1 MARHG
6 LTAGW
11 AVPRYRARYRRRGVA
26 PQGIAVT
33 GIAVT
38 AVTLAG
44 TAVGLLLLALSLAA
58 GSAAAQSTSPSA
70 AQSPATPNII
80 FDIRIEG
87 ATQVAPGQVLAHMSS
102 RIQGPLRVDT
112 VTSDL
117 KEIYAMGYF
126 SDVRA
131 VAEEVPGLGYVLVV
145 QLEEKPRITSIRI
158 VGRSIISETA
168 LNEAMSLSVGA
179 TFSEAKIRQAMDAI
193 RQAYRQ
199 EGYYTVKVSYQVERR
214 TPQDFGLTFIIEESP
229 RVYITRI
236 EAHRNQV
243 LSTLEIRRLMSSAEV
258 DCFNWA
264 TSSGVYDEELINQ
277 DLRLITSWYLD
288 NGYIR
293 VLIEKPKVVLTH
305 TRDYSRVDVSLTI
318 NEGAQYFTGTVDI
331 EGDIEGDKQELL
343 DRLEL
348 ESGEVYNPFVQNQD
362 VFRLN
367 EIYQDQGYA
376 FVQVVPQTRIN
387 DQTHIVDVTYHISSG
402 EKAYIGRIEFQGNR
416 ETRDYVLRREF
427 EVRENE
433 LYDGRKL
440 RLSQE
445 NLRALGYFQP
455 GISIERQP
463 REISN
468 ILDITAKVEEA
479 QTGTLQAQLG
489 YSEQTGISTSL
500 SVTKGNL
507 FGRGQTLRASV
518 QASQHG
524 VTRSFSVDFID
535 PHIFHSDYSS
545 DSSVEFQELEDLTEL
560 DRGLID
566 QIRLSQGFGMPII
579 RNLTASLT
587 YSLVNRDFQN
597 AAEDAVRLRSLT
609 PALRYNSVNHPIFPT
624 SGTNAI
630 VSVGQTGGDYL
641 GGTAEYRRYRI
652 LYQRF
657 WSLNE
662 QGTLVLMGRARLG
675 FLEAATNSRIP
686 SEERFRIGGIGSVH
700 GFAFNEIGGP
710 QGTRAVA
717 LNSESVPELDEF
729 GNPVLDADGNPVS
742 RLVDKR
748 TVGLT
753 QAELDEL
760 RGGGIFERVFNLE
773 FLFPLTGE
781 SIRGVVFYD
790 AGNVNAERRQYQ
802 LLEEPE
808 PGFFDLLH
816 AAGAGVRFITPV
828 GVLRFEYGAKLNP
841 ADGESPDRFDF
852 TISGLF

>member
-1 MARHG
+1 MPRHG
-6 LTAGW
+6 PAAGW
-11 AVPRYRARYRRRGVA
+11 ALPRHPGHRHRVR
-26 PQGIAVT
+26 
-33 GIAVT
+33 
-38 AVTLAG
+38 G
-44 TAVGLLLLALSLAA
+44 TAVAGKAAAGQSRAGLALGLLLLALSLST
-58 GSAAAQSTSPSA
+58 GSAAAQSASQSA
-70 AQSPATPNII
+70 AQSDGTPNII

-131 VAEEVPGLGYVLVV
+131 VAEEVPGLGYVLVI
-145 QLEEKPRITSIRI
+145 QLEEKPRVTSIRI
-158 VGRSIISETA
+158 LGRTIVSETS
-168 LNEAMSLSVGA
+168 LNDAMSISVG
-179 TFSEAKIRQAMDAI
+179 TTYSDAKMRQAMDAI
-193 RQAYRQ
+193 RQAYRK
-199 EGYYTVKVSYQVERR
+199 EGYYTVNVSFRVDRHS
-214 TPQDFGLTFIIEESP
+214 PHDFGVTFIIEESP
-229 RVYITRI
+229 RVYITQI
-236 EAHRNQV
+236 EAHQNKV
-243 LSTLEIRRLMSSAEV
+243 LSTLELRRLMSSGEV
-258 DCFNWA
+258 DCFNWVN
-264 TSSGVYDEELINQ
+264 SSGVYDEELINQ

-288 NGYIR
+288 QGYIR
-293 VLIEKPKVVLTH
+293 VLIDKPKVILTH
-305 TRDYSRVDVSLTI
+305 TRDYSRVNVSLTI
-318 NEGAQYFTGTVDI
+318 SEGAQYFTGTVDI
-331 EGDIEGDKQELL
+331 EGDIQGDKQELL
-343 DRLEL
+343 DRLQL
-348 ESGEVYNPFVQNQD
+348 QTGDVYSPFVQNQD

-367 EIYQDQGYA
+367 EVYQDQGFA

-387 DQTHIVDVTYHISSG
+387 DQTHIVDVTYRIARG

-433 LYDGRKL
+433 LYDGQKL

-455 GISIERQP
+455 GISIEREP
-463 REISN
+463 RDINN
-468 ILDITAKVEEA
+468 ILDITAKVEES

-489 YSEQTGISTSL
+489 FSEQTGITTSV

-507 FGRGQTLRASV
+507 FGRGQTLRASL

-524 VTRSFSVDFID
+524 VTRSVSVDFID
-535 PHIFHSDYSS
+535 PHVFHSEYSS

-560 DRGLID
+560 DRGLIN
-566 QIRLSQGFGMPII
+566 QIRFSQGFGMPII
-579 RNLTASLT
+579 RNLRASLT
-587 YSLVNRDFQN
+587 YSLVNRDFQK
-597 AAEDAVRLRSLT
+597 ASEDAVRLRTLT

-630 VSVGQTGGDYL
+630 ISAGQIGGGYL
-641 GGTAEYRRYRI
+641 GGTAEYRRYRL

-657 WSLNE
+657 VSLND

-675 FLEAATNSRIP
+675 FMETATNSRIP
-686 SEERFRIGGIGSVH
+686 SEERFRIGGLASVH
-700 GFAFNEIGGP
+700 GYSFNEIGGP
-710 QGTRAVA
+710 MGVRSVG
-717 LNSESVPELDEF
+717 LNSESVPDLDEY
-729 GNPVLDADGNPVS
+729 GNPILDSSGNPTS

-753 QAELDEL
+753 QSELDEL

-802 LLEEPE
+802 LLGEEA

-816 AAGAGVRFITPV
+816 ATGAGVRFITPV

-841 ADGESPDRFDF
+841 EPGESPDRFDF